1 MVKAQ
6 LADDYGLDGVRPVK
20 QMRGRRS
27 RDRLLNAGQ
36 KLVASRPFD
45 ALSVADIARAA
56 GCSVGA
62 FYLRFRDKDTFL
74 RALIAQYVAEVRA
87 ETDALFAT
95 HTDDRLIAALVS
107 DTIDRFRRYAGLIR
121 SAIRKRMEDATVWEP
136 IRRSGHL
143 NADRFVAWLAQRRG
157 AALAPAEDMSVRFAF
172 QVLYGTLNNALANQP
187 GPLDIADPAFAPHLE
202 RAFRLVLLST
212 GAPPALASDP
222 PGRPRNTPLTEGAAR
237 IPSPRLRGEG

>member
-20 QMRGRRS
+20 QLRGRRS
-27 RDRLLNAGQ
+27 RDRLLKAGQ

-62 FYLRFRDKDTFL
+62 FYLRFRDKDAFFS
-74 RALIAQYVAEVRA
+74 ALIAQYVAEVRS
-87 ETDALFAT
+87 ENDALFAS
-95 HTDDRLIAALVS
+95 HTDDKLIGALVAG
-107 DTIDRFRRYAGLIR
+107 TIGRFRRYAGLIR
-121 SAIRKRMEDATVWEP
+121 SAIRKRMEDASVWAP

-143 NADRFVAWLAQRRG
+143 NADCFVAWLVKRRG
-157 AALAPAEDMSVRFAF
+157 AELTPAEDTSVRFAF
-172 QVLYGTLNNALANQP
+172 QVLYGTLNNALANEP
-187 GPLDIADPAFAPHLE
+187 GPLGIADPAFAAHLE

-212 GAPPALASDP
+212 GTPPRLVSSDP
-222 PGRPRNTPLTEGAAR
+222 PGLTP
-237 IPSPRLRGEG
+237 